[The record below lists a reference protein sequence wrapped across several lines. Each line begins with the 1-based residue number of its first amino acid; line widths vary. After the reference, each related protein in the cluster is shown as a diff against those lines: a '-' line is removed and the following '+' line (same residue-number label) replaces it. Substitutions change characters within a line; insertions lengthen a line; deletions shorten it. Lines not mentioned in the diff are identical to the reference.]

1 MFAYYKQTHKKR
13 TMTSNKKQ
21 TTNQNTHGSFLK
33 LIENNI
39 RNNWDIE
46 ALTDYKGETLKYK
59 DVALSIARL
68 HILFEY
74 AGVKKGDKIA
84 LCGRNSSN
92 WGVVFLATLTYGA
105 ISVPILHEF
114 KADNIHNIVKHSDS
128 VLLFVGEN
136 VWENLD
142 ESAMPQLKGIVSIS
156 DFSILVS
163 NNSNLTKAHEN
174 INKLMGKKY
183 PKSFDKSQIKYHRDN
198 PEEIAYISYTSG
210 TTSFSKGVMIPYR
223 SLWSNMMFAHAN
235 MPLKPGDCHVCMLP
249 LAHAFGLLFS
259 FLFEFTRG
267 CHTYFLT
274 RTPSPKIIFSAY
286 AEVKPNLIITV
297 PLIVEKV
304 VKKAILPKLNT
315 NPMKMAM
322 HVPLLKEYILQGV
335 RRKLLELFGGNVLE
349 LVIGGA
355 SINEEVETLLQR
367 INFPYTIGYGMTEC
381 GPLICYAS
389 SATFKKGS
397 CGRPVDRMK
406 VKIDS
411 DDPCNTVGEILVRGD
426 NVMKGYYK
434 NEAATKEA
442 LRPDGWMYTGDLGVM
457 DENNNLTIRGRSKN
471 MLLGPNGQNIYPE
484 EIEDKL
490 NSLPFVAE
498 SIVTHQEGK
507 LVALVHP
514 DYNETMAQGLNTSD
528 IVRLMD
534 ENRQTLNNMIP
545 KYSQI
550 ASIKIYPEEFEK
562 TPKRSIKRYLY
573 T

>member
-1 MFAYYKQTHKKR
+1 MENSNNQKSKQCVK
-13 TMTSNKKQ
+13 
-21 TTNQNTHGSFLK
+21 GCFLQ
-33 LIENNI
+33 LIEENI
-39 RNNWDIE
+39 RSNWDKE
-46 ALTDYKGETLKYK
+46 ALTDYKGETLKYQ
-59 DVALSIARL
+59 DVALNIARL

-74 AGVKKGDKIA
+74 AGIKKGDKIA
-84 LCGRNSSN
+84 LCGRNCSN

-105 ISVPILHEF
+105 VSVPILHDF
-114 KADNIHNIVKHSDS
+114 KADNIHNIVNHSDS
-128 VLLFVGEN
+128 MLLFVGEN
-136 VWENLD
+136 VWENID
-142 ESAMPQLKGIVSIS
+142 ESSMPKLKGIVSVA
-156 DFSILVS
+156 DYSILVS
-163 NNSNLTKAHEN
+163 RNTNLEKAHDN
-174 INKLMGKKY
+174 LNRLMGKKF
-183 PKSFDKSQIKYHRDN
+183 PKTFGKPQINYHKDK
-198 PEEIAYISYTSG
+198 PEEVAYISYTSG

-223 SLWSNMMFAHAN
+223 SLWSNIIFAHDN

-274 RTPSPKIIFSAY
+274 RMPSPKIIFNAY

-315 NPMKMAM
+315 KAMKVALR
-322 HVPLLKEYILQGV
+322 VPLLNERILQSI
-335 RRKLLELFGGNVLE
+335 RQKMMMLFGGNLIE

-355 SINEEVETLLQR
+355 AMNEEVEKLLR
-367 INFPYTIGYGMTEC
+367 LIKFPYTIGYGMTEC

-389 SATFKKGS
+389 SASFKKGS
-397 CGRPVDRMK
+397 CGRFVDRMN

-411 DDPCNTVGEILVRGD
+411 GNPDKTVGEILVKGM

-434 NEAATKEA
+434 NEVSTKET
-442 LRPDGWMYTGDLGVM
+442 LLSDGWMRTGDLGII
-457 DENNNLTIRGRSKN
+457 DKEGNLFIRGRSKN

-484 EIEDKL
+484 EIEDRM
-490 NSLPFVAE
+490 NSLPYVAE
-498 SIVTHQEGK
+498 CIVTQQEGK

-514 DYNETMAQGLNTSD
+514 DYNDAIAQGLSTAD
-528 IVRLMD
+528 VEHLME
-534 ENRQTLNNMIP
+534 ENRIALNNLIP
-545 KYSQI
+545 KYCQVS
-550 ASIKIYPEEFEK
+550 SIKIYPEEFEK